1 MKNNCIKNYQLFKL
15 IIYQNYLIFAS
26 IKESTDQTN
35 FLIKYKYAL
44 RHIEVQFDKSDPR
57 TLNLIAK
64 EKNNYIDLSVSLEE
78 ISKCSGMKK
87 LIEEN
92 RKSAKNTEY
101 LLFDSYFDSLL
112 MKISYQK

>member
-1 MKNNCIKNYQLFKL
+1 MKNNRIKNYQVFKL
-15 IIYQNYLIFAS
+15 IIHQNYIIFAT
-26 IKESTDQTN
+26 IESKDKIN
-35 FLIKYKYAL
+35 IVIKYKYAL

-64 EKNNYIDLSVSLEE
+64 QRNNYIDLSILFEE
-78 ISKCSGMKK
+78 ISTCSGMKK

-112 MKISYQK
+112 MKMGYQN